1 MRQNFIKK
9 SILMLGLI
17 PTLALA
23 QEGQSTLKF
32 NFEGKKP
39 SGKVYI
45 KYNLY
50 GPNLVDSLIID
61 KPTAEFS
68 INVNQPTQV
77 TIAYSKDTNVTKKTV
92 LSDERTIYVEKGTAN
107 ISINDSIKTA
117 PITGMPIND
126 KYEKYINHIKP
137 SEVLFEEIRKEYD
150 ALSPEQKS
158 DLAFTKPIF
167 AKQDEINILR
177 KDLVSQ
183 FIKENPTS
191 LFSIHGLRGI
201 HHMLLPDDFDTL
213 FNTLSTEVQNSSVGN
228 LVNEYLKSALIA
240 GVGKIA
246 PDFTQNDVN
255 DKPVKLSDFRG
266 QYVLLDFWASWCG
279 PCRAD
284 NPKLVKAYQQY
295 KDKGFTILGVSLD
308 SPNGK
313 NAWLKAIADDKLEW
327 TNVSDLKGWKNE
339 ASTLYR
345 VKAVPQNYLI
355 DPNGRIIAVNLRG
368 YKLDEKL
375 QEIFS
380 NQ

>member
-1 MRQNFIKK
+1 
-9 SILMLGLI
+9 MLGLI

-117 PITGMPIND
+117 SITGMPIND

-284 NPKLVKAYQQY
+284 NPKLVKAYQRY

-375 QEIFS
+375 QEIFN

>member
-177 KDLVSQ
+177 KDLV
-183 FIKENPTS
+183 
-191 LFSIHGLRGI
+191 
-201 HHMLLPDDFDTL
+201 
-213 FNTLSTEVQNSSVGN
+213 
-228 LVNEYLKSALIA
+228 
-240 GVGKIA
+240 
-246 PDFTQNDVN
+246 
-255 DKPVKLSDFRG
+255 
-266 QYVLLDFWASWCG
+266 
-279 PCRAD
+279 
-284 NPKLVKAYQQY
+284 
-295 KDKGFTILGVSLD
+295 
-308 SPNGK
+308 
-313 NAWLKAIADDKLEW
+313 
-327 TNVSDLKGWKNE
+327 
-339 ASTLYR
+339 
-345 VKAVPQNYLI
+345 
-355 DPNGRIIAVNLRG
+355 
-368 YKLDEKL
+368 
-375 QEIFS
+375 
-380 NQ
+380 

>member
-126 KYEKYINHIKP
+126 KYEN
-137 SEVLFEEIRKEYD
+137 
-150 ALSPEQKS
+150 
-158 DLAFTKPIF
+158 
-167 AKQDEINILR
+167 LR
-177 KDLVSQ
+177 K
-183 FIKENPTS
+183 F
-191 LFSIHGLRGI
+191 
-201 HHMLLPDDFDTL
+201 
-213 FNTLSTEVQNSSVGN
+213 
-228 LVNEYLKSALIA
+228 YLKKSEKSTMLCLQS
-240 GVGKIA
+240 K
-246 PDFTQNDVN
+246 
-255 DKPVKLSDFRG
+255 
-266 QYVLLDFWASWCG
+266 
-279 PCRAD
+279 
-284 NPKLVKAYQQY
+284 
-295 KDKGFTILGVSLD
+295 
-308 SPNGK
+308 
-313 NAWLKAIADDKLEW
+313 KAILHLQNQFLQSKMKLTFLE
-327 TNVSDLKGWKNE
+327 
-339 ASTLYR
+339 
-345 VKAVPQNYLI
+345 
-355 DPNGRIIAVNLRG
+355 RI
-368 YKLDEKL
+368 
-375 QEIFS
+375 
-380 NQ
+380 